1 MPNRLLPTVLGVA
14 LVIGTA
20 SSAYSDNYTAYST
33 TAESI
38 TGNIAMDDF
47 NLVFQNGETL
57 IFDRLIADNFIV
69 DGQRVPASV
78 FSVENP
84 SDPELENG
92 NQLCGMGDVTYVA
105 NWAAG
110 EGLTA
115 VAVFT
120 GNAPPAASDE
130 MCASYIYQD

>member
-14 LVIGTA
+14 LAIGTA

-38 TGNIAMDDF
+38 TGNISMDDF
-47 NLVFQNGETL
+47 SLVFQNGETL
-57 IFDRLIADNFIV
+57 IFDQLIADNFIV

-84 SDPELENG
+84 YDPELENG

-110 EGLTA
+110 DGLSA

-120 GNAPPAASDE
+120 GNEPPASSDE

>member
-1 MPNRLLPTVLGVA
+1 MPNCLLPVVLGVTLA
-14 LVIGTA
+14 VGA
-20 SSAYSDNYTAYST
+20 VSSAYGDDYTAYSN

-47 NLVFQNGETL
+47 SLVFQNGEEL
-57 IFDRLIADNFIV
+57 IFDQLIADHFVV
-69 DGQRVPASV
+69 DGERVPASV
-78 FSVENP
+78 FSVQNP

-92 NQLCGMGDVTYVA
+92 NQLCGMGDVTYIA

-110 EGLTA
+110 EGLSA

-120 GNAPPAASDE
+120 GKAPPTSSDE

>member
-1 MPNRLLPTVLGVA
+1 MPNRLLPTILGVA
-14 LVIGTA
+14 LAIGTA
-20 SSAYSDNYTAYST
+20 SSAYSDNYTAYSN

-38 TGNIAMDDF
+38 TGNISMDDF
-47 NLVFQNGETL
+47 SLVFQNGETL
-57 IFDRLIADNFIV
+57 IFDQLVADNFIV
-69 DGQRVPASV
+69 DGRRVPGSV
-78 FSVENP
+78 FSVQNP

-110 EGLTA
+110 DGLSA

-120 GNAPPAASDE
+120 GNEPPASSDE